1 VKKLDP
7 SSGHNY
13 YTNASTGETSWTK
26 PAAASGGG
34 GGGGGGSSDLAAGWV
49 EKLDPSSGRNYYT
62 NASTGET
69 SWTKPAA
76 ASGGGGGSDLA
87 AGWVEKLDPSSGRNY
102 YTNASTG
109 ETSWTKPAS
118 ASSGGGGGRL
128 QPISPG
134 TFDFDLADQSAV
146 LSDMS
151 WATSKLRLVRSS
163 DVAAMSGGHRFFLLS
178 MPKYTNTTVTL
189 ATTGGASPL
198 GLYALTFS
206 PTTVEV
212 PPNTERVV
220 SKEASIKG
228 SGDRKVNAMALNH
241 PYDLLIGVCGRQGVC
256 SGSFRLTVEV
266 KKRSL

>member
-1 VKKLDP
+1 MSTLADGWAEKLDAG
-7 SSGHNY
+7 SGRNY
-13 YTNASTGETSWTK
+13 YTNASTGETTWTK
-26 PAAASGGG
+26 PVGGG
-34 GGGGGGSSDLAAGWV
+34 GGGGGGGLAAGWV

-76 ASGGGGGSDLA
+76 
-87 AGWVEKLDPSSGRNY
+87 
-102 YTNASTG
+102 
-109 ETSWTKPAS
+109 

-266 KKRSL
+266 KKR